1 MSQFTEIEQENIQKL
16 LSNSLAE
23 AHLRYDSCL
32 VSSAIRT
39 HFWAHQL
46 DYMLICNMYLPI
58 ENMLPLSK
66 VVSINDSVLRT
77 NSVSASK
84 IEKGWQSLS
93 IRRLTTCSISL
104 RELKREK
111 MPLFLHQ
118 RVVWELNNNRM
129 FINYYILCNDRMI
142 IPTL

>member
-1 MSQFTEIEQENIQKL
+1 
-16 LSNSLAE
+16 
-23 AHLRYDSCL
+23 
-32 VSSAIRT
+32 
-39 HFWAHQL
+39 
-46 DYMLICNMYLPI
+46 
-58 ENMLPLSK
+58 MLPLSK

-93 IRRLTTCSISL
+93 IRRLTTCLISL